1 MKRGSGLVKI
11 NGKEEN
17 KYFSSKSHRILLN
30 QPLVLSA
37 RKSEIDIICTV
48 VGGGL
53 SGQAGAIRHGIA
65 RALVNFEPDLRKNLK
80 SKGLL
85 TRDSRIVER
94 KNTVK
99 LKLEEAINLA
109 KDNLKKNDFKKSKSV
124 FQADLRVAVIG
135 STGYTGHEIIR
146 ILLKHPKVK
155 IKLLIGNKSKDKYI
169 SDIFTSYSHIN
180 LPKIKNLKTANF
192 SEIDVIFSCMPSGN
206 LDEIIH
212 LIPNNLVILIYQQ
225 IIE

>member
-1 MKRGSGLVKI
+1 MQASNSLEDTNEKQLDSLGRAYSTGKRKSSIARVWLKRGSGLVKI

-30 QPLVLSA
+30 QPLVLSQ

-65 RALVNFEPDLRKNLK
+65 RALVKFEPDLRKNLK

-94 KNTVK
+94 KK
-99 LKLEEAINLA
+99 YGKA
-109 KDNLKKNDFKKSKSV
+109 KARRSYQFSK
-124 FQADLRVAVIG
+124 R
-135 STGYTGHEIIR
+135 
-146 ILLKHPKVK
+146 
-155 IKLLIGNKSKDKYI
+155 
-169 SDIFTSYSHIN
+169 
-180 LPKIKNLKTANF
+180 
-192 SEIDVIFSCMPSGN
+192 
-206 LDEIIH
+206 
-212 LIPNNLVILIYQQ
+212 
-225 IIE
+225 

>member
-1 MKRGSGLVKI
+1 MRASNSLEDKNEKKLDSLGRSYSTGKRKSSIARVWLKRGSGLVKI

-30 QPLVLSA
+30 QPLVLSQ

-65 RALVNFEPDLRKNLK
+65 RALVKFEPDLRKNLK

-94 KNTVK
+94 KK
-99 LKLEEAINLA
+99 YGKA
-109 KDNLKKNDFKKSKSV
+109 KARRSYQFSK
-124 FQADLRVAVIG
+124 R
-135 STGYTGHEIIR
+135 
-146 ILLKHPKVK
+146 
-155 IKLLIGNKSKDKYI
+155 
-169 SDIFTSYSHIN
+169 
-180 LPKIKNLKTANF
+180 
-192 SEIDVIFSCMPSGN
+192 
-206 LDEIIH
+206 
-212 LIPNNLVILIYQQ
+212 
-225 IIE
+225 

>member
-1 MKRGSGLVKI
+1 MQANNSSEDTNEKKLDSQERSYSTGKRKSSIARVWLKRGSGLVKI

-30 QPLVLSA
+30 QPLVLSQ

-65 RALVNFEPDLRKNLK
+65 RALVKFEPDLRKNLK

-94 KNTVK
+94 KK
-99 LKLEEAINLA
+99 YGKA
-109 KDNLKKNDFKKSKSV
+109 KARRSYQFSK
-124 FQADLRVAVIG
+124 R
-135 STGYTGHEIIR
+135 
-146 ILLKHPKVK
+146 
-155 IKLLIGNKSKDKYI
+155 
-169 SDIFTSYSHIN
+169 
-180 LPKIKNLKTANF
+180 
-192 SEIDVIFSCMPSGN
+192 
-206 LDEIIH
+206 
-212 LIPNNLVILIYQQ
+212 
-225 IIE
+225 

>member
-1 MKRGSGLVKI
+1 MQASSSSEDTKEKKLDSLGRSYSTGKRKSSIARVWLKRGSGLVRI

-30 QPLVLSA
+30 QPLVLSQ

-65 RALVNFEPDLRKNLK
+65 RALVKFEPELRKNLK

-94 KNTVK
+94 KK
-99 LKLEEAINLA
+99 YGKA
-109 KDNLKKNDFKKSKSV
+109 KARRSYQFSK
-124 FQADLRVAVIG
+124 R
-135 STGYTGHEIIR
+135 
-146 ILLKHPKVK
+146 
-155 IKLLIGNKSKDKYI
+155 
-169 SDIFTSYSHIN
+169 
-180 LPKIKNLKTANF
+180 
-192 SEIDVIFSCMPSGN
+192 
-206 LDEIIH
+206 
-212 LIPNNLVILIYQQ
+212 
-225 IIE
+225 

>member
-1 MKRGSGLVKI
+1 MQANNILEDTNEKKLDSLGRSYSTGKRKSSIARVWLKRGSGLVKI

-30 QPLVLSA
+30 QPLVLSQ

-65 RALVNFEPDLRKNLK
+65 RALVNLEPDLRKNLK

-94 KNTVK
+94 KK
-99 LKLEEAINLA
+99 YGKA
-109 KDNLKKNDFKKSKSV
+109 KARRSYQFSK
-124 FQADLRVAVIG
+124 R
-135 STGYTGHEIIR
+135 
-146 ILLKHPKVK
+146 
-155 IKLLIGNKSKDKYI
+155 
-169 SDIFTSYSHIN
+169 
-180 LPKIKNLKTANF
+180 
-192 SEIDVIFSCMPSGN
+192 
-206 LDEIIH
+206 
-212 LIPNNLVILIYQQ
+212 
-225 IIE
+225 

>member
-1 MKRGSGLVKI
+1 MQSNNTLEDKNEKNMDSLGRSYSTGKRKSSIARVWLKRGTGLVKI

-30 QPLVLSA
+30 QPLVLSQ

-65 RALVNFEPDLRKNLK
+65 RALVKFEPDLRKNLK

-94 KNTVK
+94 KK
-99 LKLEEAINLA
+99 YGKA
-109 KDNLKKNDFKKSKSV
+109 KARRSYQFSK
-124 FQADLRVAVIG
+124 R
-135 STGYTGHEIIR
+135 
-146 ILLKHPKVK
+146 
-155 IKLLIGNKSKDKYI
+155 
-169 SDIFTSYSHIN
+169 
-180 LPKIKNLKTANF
+180 
-192 SEIDVIFSCMPSGN
+192 
-206 LDEIIH
+206 
-212 LIPNNLVILIYQQ
+212 
-225 IIE
+225 

>member
-65 RALVNFEPDLRKNLK
+65 RALVNFEPGLRKNLK

-94 KNTVK
+94 KK
-99 LKLEEAINLA
+99 YGKA
-109 KDNLKKNDFKKSKSV
+109 KARRSYQFSK
-124 FQADLRVAVIG
+124 R
-135 STGYTGHEIIR
+135 
-146 ILLKHPKVK
+146 
-155 IKLLIGNKSKDKYI
+155 
-169 SDIFTSYSHIN
+169 
-180 LPKIKNLKTANF
+180 
-192 SEIDVIFSCMPSGN
+192 
-206 LDEIIH
+206 
-212 LIPNNLVILIYQQ
+212 
-225 IIE
+225 